1 MRPGLLAA
9 AALLAMATASPAS
22 AEPSPTPAQST
33 TEPTYRTMCVRTCDG
48 FFFPIHTYAVKS
60 SFADDA
66 KACRAA
72 CSSDAVL
79 YYFPTFG
86 GAVAT
91 MVNSSGQ
98 SYADHPK
105 AFSFRKAMSPECTC
119 RAPAWSPEE
128 KSRHAEY
135 ARLEAIEVEKD
146 RAFLLARTA
155 AEAGKKSA
163 ETTVA
168 AAAAQPEQA
177 PKIEPVELPAAN
189 EAATIEPTTPSR
201 PQTGALLARGEAD
214 YDFTT
219 MRRPQRAFRI
229 LQQRTYGRLSGDR
242 FAAW

>member
-1 MRPGLLAA
+1 M
-9 AALLAMATASPAS
+9 
-22 AEPSPTPAQST
+22 
-33 TEPTYRTMCVRTCDG
+33 TEPVYRTMCVRTCDG
-48 FFFPIHTYAVKS
+48 FYFPIHTYAAKS

-72 CSSDAVL
+72 CLSDAEL
-79 YYFPTFG
+79 YYLPTFG

-105 AFSFRKAMSPECTC
+105 AFAFRTAMSPECTC

-135 ARLEAIEVEKD
+135 ARLEAIELEKD
-146 RAFLLARTA
+146 RAFLAAGAA
-155 AEAGKKSA
+155 AEAANKSAAEAASNKAAEA

-168 AAAAQPEQA
+168 AAANTPPEQA
-177 PKIEPVELPAAN
+177 SKIEPAELPVADETAAN
-189 EAATIEPTTPSR
+189 EPTAPTL
-201 PQTGALLARGEAD
+201 PQTGALMARGEVD

-229 LQQRTYGRLSGDR
+229 VQQRTYAGPPGGP